1 MRPFKGQIGII
12 CLCCNRELLKSTHK
26 FEVSV
31 DCISGSLS
39 RSDLHNLDNRRWEM
53 REEGGEGDDKGEGG
67 EGPVSASPIPR
78 AQAGDRWQ
86 LLALVRCQGLQ
97 QTKRFSW
104 FWQRAVTH
112 HLLFRWPDV
121 EGG

>member
-1 MRPFKGQIGII
+1 MPVLQPRAPQIDSQVWSSG
-12 CLCCNRELLKSTHK
+12 CLHLWILVAFSAAWR
-26 FEVSV
+26 
-31 DCISGSLS
+31 G
-39 RSDLHNLDNRRWEM
+39 RWEM

-121 EGG
+121 EEG